1 MNQSVLPVL
10 TNISNTTY
18 TCQKQY
24 KIMPSPRSKLRIIH
38 DDDVSSSSSGSESE
52 DNVIETS
59 SDNDANHD
67 EERSNDAAK
76 ETERKLQE
84 LKIQKIVERDI
95 HRNRMSKLGKIAD
108 IPICEEEEN
117 DESLSGEVNV
127 LPVVEVDEVSTEIDN
142 NLDEK
147 VKGIAKEDID
157 KDEVAKVSDN
167 SICDEK
173 GNEEKEEVVPVEDA
187 QVEGSLEK
195 SLSSEVNV
203 LPVVEGDEVSTE
215 IDNNLGI
222 TKEKIDKD
230 EVAKISDNSICEE
243 KGNEKEEV
251 VPVEDAQG
259 EGSVEKNLSGEVN
272 VLPVVEA
279 DQVYSEIDNNLD
291 GNGEEAMDKEEVAK
305 FSDNSICKEED
316 NEEREEIISVED
328 AQGEET
334 VEKSLSNKTNI
345 LPVVDVNELSQESAE
360 KFHSNA
366 KQDMENGE
374 IAKISD
380 TTICKEEGSSEKGED
395 VSEAVEKCLSGK
407 TDVLYEGEV
416 DELSLESDENVDSSN
431 EQTVESKEETAPI
444 ELISPALV
452 EEVAAPM
459 KLISPDPVSRR
470 IDSKSEIETTTSSEP
485 GCTFSFKKLKEFVP
499 EKSSIKWSERERYL
513 KENEFEQIFSI
524 TKEEFQKLPK
534 WRQVL
539 KKKEVGL
546 F

>member
-1 MNQSVLPVL
+1 MDKEEVAKV
-10 TNISNTTY
+10 
-18 TCQKQY
+18 
-24 KIMPSPRSKLRIIH
+24 
-38 DDDVSSSSSGSESE
+38 
-52 DNVIETS
+52 
-59 SDNDANHD
+59 SDNSICDEKGNEEKEEVVPVEDA
-67 EERSNDAAK
+67 
-76 ETERKLQE
+76 Q
-84 LKIQKIVERDI
+84 VEGSVEK
-95 HRNRMSKLGKIAD
+95 N
-108 IPICEEEEN
+108 
-117 DESLSGEVNV
+117 LSSEVNV

-203 LPVVEGDEVSTE
+203 LPVVDVDEVST
-215 IDNNLGI
+215 
-222 TKEKIDKD
+222 
-230 EVAKISDNSICEE
+230 
-243 KGNEKEEV
+243 
-251 VPVEDAQG
+251 
-259 EGSVEKNLSGEVN
+259 
-272 VLPVVEA
+272 
-279 DQVYSEIDNNLD
+279 EIDNNLD